1 MSFEDLFNSIK
12 KIAGD
17 IKCLITKVDIIAG
30 AGTGTQDYEA
40 GNYTLLCDSANPNIY
55 YLAYFTSIDGVKEN
69 HYITLPSGVDTVGN
83 LPATAMPCKE
93 PKVITSC
100 YKANGVLYTHVLCLS
115 GTSIVSSLW
124 INMSNN
130 STSTTAPAGAVS
142 CSDPIVVCTK
152 DLCAEIEPEVSP
164 TQGAGLITGFINQE
178 DFSSYANGT
187 YTTINNTIGGTNFSI
202 QHRDFNAANPL
213 LGTLRSFIVE
223 SPISQNG
230 ANLPQ
235 KGIETIGGG
244 TATFNAFV
252 ISFTTPVS
260 AFGANIL
267 DAESNTTFGEAQVIA
282 YDSSFNVLHSETLPS
297 GANLVRW
304 VKLQSTLNN
313 ISYVAIKVGD
323 EIGGTLSDQVA
334 VTNISFET
342 TLAAG
347 LTEIKEIIFY
357 ENGQL
362 ITKYYNKLTGQEIL
376 DISGLTFI
384 NCNPEP
390 IPDFLAI
397 RIPICVNGVNHVQQV
412 VYLDG
417 VLQSG
422 ATYYD
427 MNGDPVTAPA
437 NFTLGWCEPVDYEII
452 TSGVCIGGQNG
463 IKKEFY
469 EDEILIATE
478 FSINGTIVVP
488 SNYTDGYCNV
498 KTVIAV
504 EPHCATRNTGGT
516 AYCLVYKG
524 SYQDYLNAG
533 GDPNGVYLG
542 TFSEPNYDGWSY
554 IGLCAASLPDPI
566 DGWEWSTIKDPIY
579 GYNGGNQYGPLTL
592 VPSGNAFSCGITR
605 KNIEKIKHSD
615 NSIRWV
621 EDSSDLQNLID
632 FDTTGWDVVPGICP
646 VPIIPEIDLIKDNW
660 LPYCVDGIQWYVKEV
675 STFNNNTAIE
685 STPTK
690 IYKQGADGTI
700 VTTAPTGTVIEE
712 GYCSIK
718 TSCASV
724 GDVTAIPSKVLSKTE
739 IDTIMFNLLGA
750 NVPKQYA
757 PFSSIYFPQTIN
769 YQGTSGNIFF
779 GYNVDLGKY
788 KCGKNVKADIKLMYT
803 PLGDSDPVDNGL
815 DIIFL
820 AANQSY
826 TPLDFTSIIDGTAF
840 PAFPTKVITKLYPTL
855 PTTIQTIAAGYDISG
870 LDSINILSYVQ
881 GMSATDKVQIEGI
894 YLEIVSGDFSECGF
908 VLPVQDCNSEPILNA
923 LRTLVEQAT
932 QKIKRVP
939 EMFPGSGTTPLVIPE
954 GAISISI
961 TRLSGTVK
969 VKGYNGQDF
978 LLTATN
984 ENFYDGVN
992 EAVSILGAYTIE
1004 GATSTSSYKIHILR

>member
-488 SNYTDGYCNV
+488 SSYTDGYCNV

-592 VPSGNAFSCGITR
+592 VPSGNTFSCGITR

-632 FDTTGWDVVPGICP
+632 FDTTGWDVLPGICQ
-646 VPIIPEIDLIKDNW
+646 VMQD
-660 LPYCVDGIQWYVKEV
+660 VTYVECGAEKTTEV
-675 STFNNNTAIE
+675 SSVVGAIILNKPE
-685 STPTK
+685 STESVYDVIDAT
-690 IYKQGADGTI
+690 ITGTI
-700 VTTAPTGTVIEE
+700 TPNVAGNVLTIPFAGLTVTGLSPVTGTLAVDF
-712 GYCSIK
+712 GS
-718 TSCASV
+718 
-724 GDVTAIPSKVLSKTE
+724 GFL
-739 IDTIMFNLLGA
+739 
-750 NVPKQYA
+750 
-757 PFSSIYFPQTIN
+757 N
-769 YQGTSGNIFF
+769 Y
-779 GYNVDLGKY
+779 
-788 KCGKNVKADIKLMYT
+788 
-803 PLGDSDPVDNGL
+803 
-815 DIIFL
+815 
-820 AANQSY
+820 
-826 TPLDFTSIIDGTAF
+826 
-840 PAFPTKVITKLYPTL
+840 
-855 PTTIQTIAAGYDISG
+855 
-870 LDSINILSYVQ
+870 
-881 GMSATDKVQIEGI
+881 
-894 YLEIVSGDFSECGF
+894 
-908 VLPVQDCNSEPILNA
+908 
-923 LRTLVEQAT
+923 
-932 QKIKRVP
+932 
-939 EMFPGSGTTPLVIPE
+939 GTTPDQDFTDQPNGEYEAKIYYIAYDESGKVVLLLIQVCEFTVTNGTPVVTSNTPIQVNRTIKVCVGVAKQLFCGNVPVNTAFDPDGNTYVFQGTKYFNCPKLVNEFVPNGNSDNIQSSLLEWPNAATYVDNY
-954 GAISISI
+954 AINAPQPANATSI
-961 TRLSGTVK
+961 TVTKQRGGELEVSFNAGSTWNLILFE
-969 VKGYNGQDF
+969 NGSRTFGQGNGDYIFATDIRFKQIQSSTKPKSDIYDVIWDF
-978 LLTATN
+978 
-984 ENFYDGVN
+984 
-992 EAVSILGAYTIE
+992 
-1004 GATSTSSYKIHILR
+1004 K